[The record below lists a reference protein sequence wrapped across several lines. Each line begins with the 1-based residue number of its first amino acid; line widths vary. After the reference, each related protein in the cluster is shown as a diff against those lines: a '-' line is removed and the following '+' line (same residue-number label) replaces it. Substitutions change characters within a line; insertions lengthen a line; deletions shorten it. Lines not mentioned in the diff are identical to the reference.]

1 MTARRAG
8 RVAASLL
15 PPLLVAALLGA
26 AAGYGGAH
34 LIRIP
39 RVETLA
45 TYRPDIITEIRA
57 ADGTPIARY
66 AVERRILIG
75 RKDIPDVLRN
85 AIIAT
90 EDKNFY
96 RHGGIDVVRMAS
108 AAGKDFLLHRYA
120 EGASTLTQQL
130 ARAVFLNPQKS
141 LARKINEAF
150 LAMDIER
157 RFSKDQILTL
167 YCNQIYLGHGNY
179 GVEAAARYYFGLPA
193 ARLDVAQA
201 ALLAGLIQRP
211 EEFSPFRSPDK
222 ALARRDHVL
231 RRMVE
236 LHLLSPKQLAAAEKE
251 PLPRASSQRESVVAP
266 YFCEDIRQ
274 YLEKTYGEKDLY
286 RRGLRVESTLDP
298 ALQAY
303 SEEALRWGLRH
314 IERVHGFRKPRNV
327 LEEGFPDP
335 EKYVD
340 PSWEDLPEN
349 PPAAVAVVLSVGR
362 REAVLKVGSRREAVT
377 PAAFSW
383 LGTAAFP
390 RILRRGDIVILV
402 HDTDSKGRP
411 VTVVDPEPRSQG
423 AVLIIENSTGAV
435 RAMVGGYDWN
445 SSKFNRAVQAD
456 RQTGSSFKPF
466 VYLTALENGY
476 TPSDTLFDAPLS
488 IVVDPHQPPYQPRN
502 YHNDYSGIVTMRRAL
517 EQSINI
523 PAVKMARLVGLKN
536 VIDTAR
542 RLGIKEELLPYPS
555 VALGAFETT
564 LWEMTSAYTVFA
576 NEGLAIPPYTISRVL
591 DADGNVLDEYR
602 ADAREAA
609 SPQACFQL
617 LWMLKGVM
625 ERGTAARSREL
636 NLENIAGKTGT
647 TNDYTDA
654 WFIGFTPKYTV
665 GVWVGNDEKK
675 ISLGPRMEGS
685 RAALPIWMRIIARMR
700 DAGRID
706 AHSNFEV
713 PPNISFEPV
722 DHGTGLKATPGTP
735 HPILEA
741 FAVGSQPTE
750 EWSAR
755 WDGVLSLPWSLQ
767 QTFYQGKKTEEAAE
781 TPPSP
786 QD

>member
-1 MTARRAG
+1 MTSPRG
-8 RVAASLL
+8 SRVAASLVL
-15 PPLLVAALLGA
+15 PLAAAVLLGV
-26 AAGYGGAH
+26 AAGYAGAH

-57 ADGTPIARY
+57 ADGSSIARY

-75 RKDIPDVLRN
+75 RKEIPDVLRN

-108 AAGKDFLLHRYA
+108 AAAKDFLLHRYA

-130 ARAVFLNPQKS
+130 ARAVFLTPQKS
-141 LARKINEAF
+141 LARKLNEAF
-150 LAMDIER
+150 LAVDIER
-157 RFSKDQILTL
+157 RYSKDQILTL

-179 GVEAAARYYFGLPA
+179 GVEAASRYYFGVPA
-193 ARLDVAQA
+193 ARLDLAQA

-211 EEFSPFRSPDK
+211 EEFSPFRAPEK
-222 ALARRDHVL
+222 AAARRLHVL
-231 RRMVE
+231 KRMLDLRLVT
-236 LHLLSPKQLAAAEKE
+236 PKQLDAADAE
-251 PLPRASSQRESVVAP
+251 PLPEAPSQPESVVAP

-298 ALQAY
+298 RMQRI

-327 LEEGFPDP
+327 IDQGYGDP
-335 EKYVD
+335 EKYQD
-340 PSWEDLPEN
+340 SSWEEQPEIS
-349 PPAAVAVVLSVGR
+349 PSAVAVVLSVGR
-362 REAVLKVGSRREAVT
+362 REAVVKVGSARETVT

-383 LGTAAFP
+383 LGMGSFP
-390 RILRRGDIVILV
+390 KNLRRGDLVIRV
-402 HDTDSKGRP
+402 HDVDSKGNP
-411 VTVVDPEPRSQG
+411 LTLIDPEPRSQG
-423 AVLIIENSTGAV
+423 AVMIIENSTGAV

-445 SSKFNRAVQAD
+445 ASKFNRAVQAY

-488 IVVDPHQPPYQPRN
+488 IAIDPHQPPYQPRN
-502 YHNDYSGIVTMRRAL
+502 YHNDYSGIVTIRRAL
-517 EQSINI
+517 EHSINI

-536 VIDTAR
+536 VIDTAH
-542 RLGIKEELLPYPS
+542 RLGIKEELLAYPS

-564 LWEMTSAYTVFA
+564 LWEMTSAYTIFA
-576 NEGLAIPPYTISRVL
+576 NEGLQIPAYTVSRVL
-591 DADGNVLDEYR
+591 DADGNVLEEYH
-602 ADAREAA
+602 ADAREVA

-617 LWMLKGVM
+617 LWMLKGVT
-625 ERGTAARSREL
+625 ERGTAARAREL
-636 NLENIAGKTGT
+636 KLDNIAGKTGT
-647 TNDYTDA
+647 TNEFTDA

-675 ISLGPRMEGS
+675 IPLGPRMEGA
-685 RAALPIWMRIIARMR
+685 RAALPIWMRIVGKLRES
-700 DAGRID
+700 GSID
-706 AHSNFEV
+706 PDSNFEV

-722 DHGTGLKATPGTP
+722 DYVTGLKATPATP

-750 EWSAR
+750 EWSPR
-755 WDGVLSLPWSLQ
+755 WEGVLSLPWSLQ
-767 QTFYQGKKTEEAAE
+767 QTFYKGKKTEEAAE
-781 TPPSP
+781 TAPA
-786 QD
+786 D